1 MQVCTARGLRS
12 NSSFVDLSN
21 KEVDYSRFLLRN
33 RSDAFTELSLFYFLL
48 CTMRSSAFT
57 SKLLQNAL
65 SYLKATI
72 DTLPKHN
79 CIESVHTRN
88 IASCVIAC
96 IRESVLLCTPGRFLL
111 IRCTAARLLLTL
123 PLLNGLAHRAPTG
136 QSAVE
141 AAYYPLHHGPHNTY
155 ISDGGG
161 GA

>member
-1 MQVCTARGLRS
+1 M
-12 NSSFVDLSN
+12 DLSN

-123 PLLNGLAHRAPTG
+123 TSYVASVEWIGSPGTG

-141 AAYYPLHHGPHNTY
+141 AAYYQLHHGPHNTY
-155 ISDGGG
+155 IRWRWRGLRENCLGL
-161 GA
+161 